1 MKGDS
6 CLSNAEFV
14 HYWEIQQ
21 FSFAVALSLAKK
33 KYIFNPRCMEKLI
46 GRCSGFQLQ
55 CAILIFF
62 GILPVE
68 VLLIL
73 KHGILIFHCIMMH
86 EIVIDLNVH

>member
-62 GILPVE
+62 WNSSSRSSADIE
-68 VLLIL
+68 TWD
-73 KHGILIFHCIMMH
+73 
-86 EIVIDLNVH
+86 IDIPLHHDA